1 MHVDGHNYKALAITY
16 DPSPQMQGTIPVSQ
30 GMKHTQSSQE
40 FWSEPKAGPGVEL
53 QWDPREPA
61 PLQGWAMAAR
71 SSWNLSPIMF
81 VQALILP
88 L

>member
-53 QWDPREPA
+53 Q
-61 PLQGWAMAAR
+61 
-71 SSWNLSPIMF
+71 
-81 VQALILP
+81 
-88 L
+88 